1 MAGQNGLE
9 GKVALV
15 TGGGSGIGEAIVK
28 EMADRGAR
36 VVVADFDVPA
46 AERVAS
52 ALGAKDKAVAV
63 EVDGAAPEAVE
74 AMVRFTT
81 ETFGRLDIAVNNAGI
96 GGEANATG
104 DYSIDGWKRV
114 IDVNLNGVFY
124 GMRYQI
130 PAMLKNGGGA

>member
-1 MAGQNGLE
+1 MAGENGLE

-15 TGGGSGIGEAIVK
+15 TGGGSGIGEAIVR

-52 ALGAKDKAVAV
+52 GLGGKDKAAAVRVDVADPAA
-63 EVDGAAPEAVE
+63 VD

-81 ETFGRLDIAVNNAGI
+81 ETFGKLDIAVNNAGI
-96 GGEANATG
+96 GGEASPTG
-104 DYSIDGWKRV
+104 DYSIEGWKRV
-114 IDVNLNGVFY
+114 S
-124 GMRYQI
+124 M
-130 PAMLKNGGGA
+130 